1 MKSLL
6 HLVQQTLADL
16 NGRPIIL
23 AYSGGVDSQVL
34 LEILFQLQQQQ
45 KITSSIEVCHVNH
58 GLSANAMQW
67 QHFAKQQCQQRN
79 LPLTIHQLKIT
90 RQNQQSLEQLAR
102 EARYQ
107 VFNQQAEK
115 LEQAMVLT
123 GHHQDDQAE
132 TFLLALKRGAGIK
145 GLAAMQKVTQRKN
158 FLLVRPLLNISRQTI
173 VDFAQAY
180 QLTWVEDESNLDE
193 SFDRNFIRHQVMP
206 LLTQRWPAIKTTISR
221 SSAHCQEAQSI
232 LNDMAQNDLQHCWQ
246 SQKDN
251 ILSIPALKQ
260 LSLPRFNNILRYFI
274 AQQTTL
280 MPSSEQLKQVY
291 QQINAEGDKSP
302 AVKLAT
308 IWLRRYRDGLY
319 LTPDFSD
326 LSRYEKLLNIGN
338 ISSNIDAKQRVLQVS
353 LPDNLGL
360 LTVEKIPVF
369 QSTNKNEMAP
379 FAQVIFIKAP
389 QVDEQVY
396 IRFAH
401 NNPLC
406 LPDYRQHHRPLK
418 KILQELNIPPWQR
431 KRIAFLYYN
440 DTLVAALG
448 YFVCKPYLAVT
459 GHKALKISY

>member
-1 MKSLL
+1 MASLL
-6 HLVQQTLADL
+6 HIVQQSLADL

-34 LEILFQLQQQQ
+34 LEILFQLKQQQ
-45 KITSSIEVCHVNH
+45 KITNNIEVCHVNH
-58 GLSANAMQW
+58 GLSSNAMQW

-79 LPLTIHQLKIT
+79 LSLTIHQVQIT

-107 VFNQQAEK
+107 VLSKQAEK
-115 LEQAMVLT
+115 FEQAVVLT

-145 GLAAMQKVTQRKN
+145 GLAAIQKVAQRKS
-158 FLLVRPLLNISRQTI
+158 FLLVRPLLNVSRQTI
-173 VDFAQAY
+173 VDFAQAH
-180 QLTWVEDESNLDE
+180 QLSWVEDESNLDE

-232 LNDMAQNDLQHCWQ
+232 LNDMAQSDLKQCLLCKK
-246 SQKDN
+246 SKA
-251 ILSIPALKQ
+251 LSITALKQ
-260 LSLPRFNNILRYFI
+260 LSLARFNNLLRYFI
-274 AQQTTL
+274 AQHADL

-291 QQINAEGDKSP
+291 QQINAEGDKNP
-302 AVKLAT
+302 AIKLAN

-319 LTPDFSD
+319 LTPDFVDIS
-326 LSRYEKLLNIGN
+326 SYEKLLNIGN
-338 ISSNIDAKQRVLQVS
+338 IASSTEAKQQTLLIS

-360 LTVEKIPVF
+360 LTVETIPVF
-369 QSTNKNEMAP
+369 QSTEKNETAP
-379 FAQVIFIKAP
+379 LAQVVFIKAP
-389 QVDEQVY
+389 QANEQVH
-396 IRFAH
+396 IRFTH

-459 GHKALKISY
+459 GHKALKITY